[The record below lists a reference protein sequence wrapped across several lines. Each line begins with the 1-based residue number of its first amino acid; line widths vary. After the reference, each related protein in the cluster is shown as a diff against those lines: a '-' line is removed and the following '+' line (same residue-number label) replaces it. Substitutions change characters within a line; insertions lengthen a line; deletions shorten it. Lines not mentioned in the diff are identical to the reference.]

1 MSHADYDEIDETED
15 PIDEPDTDDDVP
27 VEIDSD
33 GEPATRSGFG
43 NRRGLP

>member
-1 MSHADYDEIDETED
+1 MSHADYDDEIDETAD

-33 GEPATRSGFG
+33 GEPATPARA
-43 NRRGLP
+43 PAP